1 MRWNKELAARPG
13 RSVGPTSQ
21 PHSGRLKCN
30 VVGEGSGLKE
40 TRQYVRRTDMRIKMK
55 KNPPNC
61 PQDWK
66 YQTGKGVDCLP
77 PDMELTWMATRLSA
91 YSLPLQP
98 ARLSTAG
105 LQTSASC
112 ASPEQMLSLSLS
124 SASSDFFF
132 SSMQS

>member
-1 MRWNKELAARPG
+1 MEW
-13 RSVGPTSQ
+13 
-21 PHSGRLKCN
+21 
-30 VVGEGSGLKE
+30 KE
-40 TRQYVRRTDMRIKMK
+40 TRQYVRLDVQTLRMRIKMTK
-55 KNPPNC
+55 SPPNC

-66 YQTGKGVDCLP
+66 YQTGKGVDCFS

-91 YSLPLQP
+91 YSRPLQP
-98 ARLSTAG
+98 AKLSTAG

-124 SASSDFFF
+124 SASRDFFF